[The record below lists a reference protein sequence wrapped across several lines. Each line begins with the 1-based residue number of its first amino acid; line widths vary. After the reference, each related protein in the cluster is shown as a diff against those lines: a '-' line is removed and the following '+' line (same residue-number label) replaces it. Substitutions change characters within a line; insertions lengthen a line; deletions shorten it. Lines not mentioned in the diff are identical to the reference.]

1 MNAAGV
7 IALASVHGVRLS
19 STGVCVVATPSSKLT
34 DELRREIRANKTEL
48 LQVLTQPTSVAL
60 ATTPDL
66 RPAEMPRQDDRRP
79 SDSDAPGCALSNSE
93 TVEPTAPCHNCGT
106 GQWWHLPTEPWHC
119 RQCKP
124 LSAATAHS
132 TTLTLSCHQIAKRPV
147 RAHAQLDAV
156 LATACQGLS
165 ISPSELRQELADDL
179 DAIASGELRSAS
191 IRLSTDAGR
200 ADARHSIFP
209 ISHKLLTVAKNE
221 YAQTHRLVS
230 KPSPLTLATSLD
242 NLERYARMLDKIRTD
257 LWHQRESLYI
267 ANNRDIRRLAELGI
281 QTRVVN
287 SLLLLAV
294 VCTAVFFTRRFI
306 VTPINRLAAAA
317 SAVAAGDLGR
327 TVAVTSK
334 DEIGRLQSAGWM
346 ILTISS

>member
-7 IALASVHGVRLS
+7 IALAAAHGVRLS
-19 STGVCVVATPSSKLT
+19 ANGVRVVAKPSQKLT
-34 DELRREIRANKTEL
+34 DEIRREIRANKPEL
-48 LQVLTQPTSVAL
+48 LQVLTQPTSVAM

-66 RPAEMPRQDDRRP
+66 RPAEMPRQDARRP

-179 DAIASGELRSAS
+179 DAIASGELTVHGLRTVAETLSAC
-191 IRLSTDAGR
+191 LPYETDT
-200 ADARHSIFP
+200 RHNEVIAMLRQHPHITHAFATNDETDP
-209 ISHKLLTVAKNE
+209 DYVMLTVAIRGKS
-221 YAQTHRLVS
+221 TFDLRL
-230 KPSPLTLATSLD
+230 PTATFDGLSV
-242 NLERYARMLDKIRTD
+242 LEL
-257 LWHQRESLYI
+257 LESQLQEPEKWKMT
-267 ANNRDIRRLAELGI
+267 AN
-281 QTRVVN
+281 
-287 SLLLLAV
+287 
-294 VCTAVFFTRRFI
+294 
-306 VTPINRLAAAA
+306 
-317 SAVAAGDLGR
+317 
-327 TVAVTSK
+327 
-334 DEIGRLQSAGWM
+334 
-346 ILTISS
+346 